1 MNGATDMSMYAY
13 LLIAIAVALL
23 VYFIFIYNN
32 LVTLKNNA
40 FKAFSNIDVLLK
52 QRHEELPKLVE
63 TCKQYM
69 GFEKDTLIKIT
80 EARASVMSALQAGD
94 IGALGKAEGTLR
106 QGLMN
111 LFAVAENYPD
121 LKTNTTFRHL
131 QDRISMLENA
141 IADRREVYN
150 ESSNLNN
157 IRIEQFPDVIVAKLT
172 GFKKQALLEFSEAET
187 GPVDIKQLFQ

>member
-1 MNGATDMSMYAY
+1 MSMYAY
-13 LLIAIAVALL
+13 LLIAVIVVLL

-32 LVTLKNNA
+32 LVTLKNNV

-69 GFEKDTLIKIT
+69 GFEKDTLIRIT
-80 EARASVMSALQAGD
+80 EARSSVMSALQAGD
-94 IGALGKAEGTLR
+94 IAALGKAEGTLR

-131 QDRISMLENA
+131 QDRISALENA

-157 IRIEQFPDVIVAKLT
+157 IRIEQFPDVIVAKVT
-172 GFKKQALLEFSEAET
+172 GFKKQTLLEFSEAET

>member
-1 MNGATDMSMYAY
+1 MSIYAY
-13 LLIAIAVALL
+13 LSLSVAIVVLI
-23 VYFIFIYNN
+23 YFIFIFNN
-32 LVTLKNNA
+32 LVTLKNNV

-69 GFEKDTLIKIT
+69 GFEKDTLIQIT
-80 EARASVMSALQAGD
+80 QARASVMSALQAGD
-94 IGALGKAEGTLR
+94 IAALGKAESTMR

-131 QDRISMLENA
+131 QDRISVLENA

-150 ESSNLNN
+150 ESATLNN
-157 IRIEQFPDVIVAKLT
+157 IRIEQFPDLVVAKLT
-172 GFKKQALLEFSEAET
+172 GFKKQTVLVFSEGET
-187 GPVDIKQLFQ
+187 GPIDLKQLFQ

>member
-1 MNGATDMSMYAY
+1 MITYTY
-13 LLIAIAVALL
+13 VLIAFIVVTL

-32 LVTLKNNA
+32 LVTLKNNV
-40 FKAFSNIDVLLK
+40 FKSLSNIDVLLK

-69 GFEKDTLIKIT
+69 TFEKETLTKIT

-94 IGALGKAEGTLR
+94 ISALGKAEGTLR
-106 QGLMN
+106 KGLMN

-121 LKTNTTFRHL
+121 LKTNTTFIHL
-131 QDRISMLENA
+131 QSRISMLENS

-150 ESSNLNN
+150 EATTLNN
-157 IRIEQFPDVIVAKLT
+157 IRIEQFPDLLVAKVA
-172 GFKKQALLEFSEAET
+172 GFKKQVLLEFSEEET
-187 GPVDIKQLFQ
+187 GPLDMKALFK

>member
-1 MNGATDMSMYAY
+1 MSTYAY
-13 LLIAIAVALL
+13 LGLSLLIIILI
-23 VYFIFIYNN
+23 YFIFIYNN
-32 LVTLKNNA
+32 LVTLKNNV

-69 GFEKDTLIKIT
+69 GFEKETLTKIT
-80 EARASVMSALQAGD
+80 AARTSVMSALKSGD
-94 IGALGKAEGTLR
+94 ISALGRAEGTLR
-106 QGLMN
+106 QGLMS

-121 LKTNTTFRHL
+121 LKANTTFRHL
-131 QDRISMLENA
+131 QDRISGLENA

-150 ESSNLNN
+150 EATTLNN
-157 IRIEQFPDVIVAKLT
+157 TRIEQFPDMIVAKTL
-172 GFKKQALLEFSEAET
+172 GFKKQILLDFTEAET

>member
-1 MNGATDMSMYAY
+1 MSIYAY
-13 LLIAIAVALL
+13 IAITVGVVAL
-23 VYFIFIYNN
+23 VYFIFIFNN
-32 LVTLKNNA
+32 LVTLKNNV
-40 FKAFSNIDVLLK
+40 FKSFSNIDVLLK
-52 QRHEELPKLVE
+52 QRHDELPKLVE

-80 EARASVMSALQAGD
+80 ETRASVMSALQAGD
-94 IGALGKAEGTLR
+94 IAALGKAEGTLR

-131 QDRISMLENA
+131 QDRISVLENA

-150 ESSNLNN
+150 EATTLNN
-157 IRIEQFPDVIVAKLT
+157 IRIEQFPDMIIAKLT
-172 GFKKQALLEFSEAET
+172 GFKKQTLLEFTEAEKAE
-187 GPVDIKQLFQ
+187 VDIKQLFQ

>member
-1 MNGATDMSMYAY
+1 MGIYTY
-13 LLIAIAVALL
+13 LAISIAIVGL

-32 LVTLKNNA
+32 LVTLKNNV
-40 FKAFSNIDVLLK
+40 FKSFSNIDVLLK

-69 GFEKDTLIKIT
+69 SFEKETLITIT
-80 EARASVMSALQAGD
+80 KARSSVMSALQAGD
-94 IGALGKAEGTLR
+94 IAALGKAEGTLR

-131 QDRISMLENA
+131 QDRISVLENA

-150 ESSNLNN
+150 EATTLNN
-157 IRIEQFPDVIVAKLT
+157 IRIEQFPDVLVAKVT
-172 GFKKQALLEFSEAET
+172 GFKKQTLLEFTDAET
-187 GPVDIKQLFQ
+187 GPIDIKQMFQ